1 MQPHAHAGLGPS
13 TETQEAEAATPL
25 CPQRWPVAD
34 EPPRSAVQALVG
46 RQLADTHADLV
57 VPKRLLGAPIE
68 HEVVEMRVSVRTG
81 GLRLL
86 I

>member
-1 MQPHAHAGLGPS
+1 LPTSRHGAPFKRSSGDSSPIL
-13 TETQEAEAATPL
+13 TP
-25 CPQRWPVAD
+25 
-34 EPPRSAVQALVG
+34 
-46 RQLADTHADLV
+46 TFV

-86 I
+86 IC

>member
-1 MQPHAHAGLGPS
+1 
-13 TETQEAEAATPL
+13 
-25 CPQRWPVAD
+25 
-34 EPPRSAVQALVG
+34 
-46 RQLADTHADLV
+46 